1 MTPEGSDF
9 KPPCDCTNGLCGLG
23 IQSAE
28 VSALCSMKSG
38 ALAATVQKS
47 EVTPLLEG
55 SFTFFLEIRLEWPEH
70 HDLAYLRGLAL

>member
-9 KPPCDCTNGLCGLG
+9 KPPCDYTNGFCGLG
-23 IQSAE
+23 IQSTE
-28 VSALCSMKSG
+28 DSGLCSMKSG

-55 SFTFFLEIRLEWPEH
+55 SFTFFLEIRLE
-70 HDLAYLRGLAL
+70 

>member
-1 MTPEGSDF
+1 MTPERSDL
-9 KPPCDCTNGLCGLG
+9 KPPCEHTNGFCALG
-23 IQSAE
+23 IRSTE
-28 VSALCSMKSG
+28 DSALCSVKSG
-38 ALAATVQKS
+38 ALAARVQKS